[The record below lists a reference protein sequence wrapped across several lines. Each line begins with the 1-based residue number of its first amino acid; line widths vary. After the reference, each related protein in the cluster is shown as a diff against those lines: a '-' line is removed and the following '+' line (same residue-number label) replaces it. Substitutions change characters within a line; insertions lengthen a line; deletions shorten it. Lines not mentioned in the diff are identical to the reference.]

1 MHHVLLVDSW
11 ANDLGASRRQRLYP
25 TPSEHERVQK
35 FLLVDE
41 LQDNLR
47 VEREL
52 GSDSL
57 KIKGNFCWGF
67 EENKVE
73 EPVPI
78 GGRGKRGRSKTVT

>member
-1 MHHVLLVDSW
+1 MK
-11 ANDLGASRRQRLYP
+11 
-25 TPSEHERVQK
+25 RVQK